1 MKKSYMSVENKLHL
15 HLDQSI
21 WYLHVM
27 ELFVQLLH
35 PAYSVNG
42 KDLDRYA
49 ISYLISQKTDFALM
63 KTHLPI
69 LVLTA

>member
-15 HLDQSI
+15 HLDQKI

-35 PAYSVNG
+35 LVYSVNG
-42 KDLDRYA
+42 KDLDQYA
-49 ISYLISQKTDFALM
+49 ISCPISQKTDFALM
-63 KTHLPI
+63 KIHLPI
-69 LVLTA
+69 LVLTT